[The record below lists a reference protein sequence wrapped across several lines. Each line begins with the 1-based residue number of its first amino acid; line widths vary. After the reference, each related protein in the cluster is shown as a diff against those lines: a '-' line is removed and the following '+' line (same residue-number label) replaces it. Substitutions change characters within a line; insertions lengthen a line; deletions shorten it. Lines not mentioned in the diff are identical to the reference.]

1 MQARHTRFWREKV
14 VFLKISQELRTE
26 DYYILP
32 SKTKNLVPVY
42 SKIHL
47 ILICK
52 FGVEFDDGN
61 FASPSFQ
68 RILST
73 SALTIY
79 QRILTTEAPAAHQS
93 ARHSQSSTAERTCT
107 ASLVLTT
114 VWRMF
119 AGQPCPPSTQQKPYQ
134 LPCSLPQ
141 ASPKQYHPT
150 RGRCCCPRGVGPS
163 RTQEGGREGE
173 GRRRS

>member
-1 MQARHTRFWREKV
+1 M
-14 VFLKISQELRTE
+14 
-26 DYYILP
+26 
-32 SKTKNLVPVY
+32 
-42 SKIHL
+42 
-47 ILICK
+47 ICK

-93 ARHSQSSTAERTCT
+93 ARHSQSTESSTTECTCT

-119 AGQPCPPSTQQKPYQ
+119 AGQSCPPAPSRSHTMYQ
-134 LPCSLPQ
+134 PPCSLPQ
-141 ASPKQYHPT
+141 AVPSHPRPLLLPARSGAVT
-150 RGRCCCPRGVGPS
+150 NARRREEKERG
-163 RTQEGGREGE
+163 EGE
-173 GRRRS
+173 VEKAAHLSSRE